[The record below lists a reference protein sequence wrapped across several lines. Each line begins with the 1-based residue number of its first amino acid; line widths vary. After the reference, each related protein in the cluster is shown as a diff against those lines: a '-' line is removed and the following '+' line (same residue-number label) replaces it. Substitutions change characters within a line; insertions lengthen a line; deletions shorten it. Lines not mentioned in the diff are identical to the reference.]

1 MSLHGTDGP
10 PSAGSSDARSA
21 LQRCLT
27 ERGYTPP
34 VRALPELIAAL
45 GPSDEATAE
54 LLERAIARAG
64 AAAVHAALV
73 ALGTSSPEQRPP
85 VLSLL
90 ARLASAVSD
99 GALRVTLARALCAAL
114 GESVPASRKWA
125 ARALGKL
132 GEESA
137 EPELLQA
144 LARSTKLEQKSLVDA
159 LGSVGGAASLSA
171 LRAKGPGDTDF
182 ERRRERALTWIE
194 RRQSRSA
201 PGAIALDRALA
212 APSRI
217 ALSCRAGLEQ
227 VLARELSEL
236 GLGSA
241 LPAATSVEI
250 EYAGTLRE
258 LLRARTALDVGLV
271 LELDPAVS
279 DPSERIAVAL
289 TSRETL
295 ARVARWT
302 EGLPRFRVAWQDGGH
317 HRASA
322 WALAE
327 AVRRRTRELVNDSEG
342 ALWTLRARSDAAG
355 RALLVPRLDPD
366 PRFSYRVS
374 QVPAASHPTIAAA
387 LARVAGVQ
395 ADEVVWDPFVGSG
408 LELVERA
415 RLGEVRELW
424 GSDIDA
430 QALVAARANLA
441 AAGCTA
447 PLLQLVQTSALELA
461 PPGVSLI
468 ITNPPMG
475 RRLARD
481 GSLGPLLES
490 FVRHAATVL
499 RPAGR
504 LVWLSPLGKRTE
516 RVAHECGLHVRSDAE
531 VDLGGFSA
539 VLQVLTRGV

>member
-1 MSLHGTDGP
+1 
-10 PSAGSSDARSA
+10 
-21 LQRCLT
+21 
-27 ERGYTPP
+27 
-34 VRALPELIAAL
+34 
-45 GPSDEATAE
+45 
-54 LLERAIARAG
+54 
-64 AAAVHAALV
+64 
-73 ALGTSSPEQRPP
+73 
-85 VLSLL
+85 LSLL

-99 GALRVTLARALCAAL
+99 SALRITLASALCAAL
-114 GESVPASRKWA
+114 GETLPASRKWA

-137 EPELLQA
+137 EPELLRA
-144 LARSTKLEQKSLVDA
+144 LAASTKLEQKSLVDA
-159 LGSVGGAASLSA
+159 LGSLGGAASLAA
-171 LRAKGPGDTDF
+171 LRAQGPGDTEF
-182 ERRRERALTWIE
+182 ERRRERALTLIE

-212 APSRI
+212 LPSRI
-217 ALSCRAGLEQ
+217 ALSCRAGLED
-227 VLARELSEL
+227 VLARELAEL
-236 GLGSA
+236 GL
-241 LPAATSVEI
+241 LPVAASPRSREL
-250 EYAGTLRE
+250 EHAGTLRE
-258 LLRARTALDVGLV
+258 LLRARTALEVALV
-271 LELDPAVS
+271 LVLDPGVA
-279 DPSERIAVAL
+279 DPIERIASAL
-289 TSRETL
+289 TSPEAL

-302 EGLPRFRVAWQDGGH
+302 EGLPRFRVAWEDGGH
-317 HRASA
+317 HRARA

-327 AVRRRTRELVNDSEG
+327 AVRRRTRELVNDSQG
-342 ALWTLRARSDAAG
+342 ALWTLRARSDGAG

-415 RLGEVRELW
+415 RLGAVRELW

-430 QALVAARANLA
+430 QALVAARANLQ
-441 AAGCTA
+441 AAGITA
-447 PLLQLVQTSALELA
+447 QLVLSSALELA

-475 RRLARD
+475 RRVARD

-490 FVRHAATVL
+490 FVRHAASVL

-504 LVWLSPLGKRTE
+504 LVWLSPLGKLTD
-516 RVAHECGLHVRSDAE
+516 RVARECGLHVRSDAE

-539 VLQVLTRGV
+539 LLQVLTRRA